1 MFLFMKNIEKVS
13 LHLGYK
19 TDNEQLHC
27 LYCDLTL
34 SVHEIFSIDGRFF
47 DATYKMQQHI
57 NEVHGGNFE
66 MLLQRPKKD
75 IGLSDIQVEML
86 RYFYEGLSDEEIV
99 EKSDTIS
106 SVSTVRQHRFKM
118 RERERQ
124 AHYYLALME
133 LLKTPHPYSVHE
145 GAKQVAERY
154 AITNDERQKV
164 LSNYFKE
171 GLDGAIETIPSKEKR
186 KIIILQHIITRFEAE
201 KSYTEA
207 QVNAILKGV
216 HEDYVSLRRYLIEYG
231 FMTRSDDGSHY
242 ELTAHS

>member
-1 MFLFMKNIEKVS
+1 MVLFMKKYERVS

-19 TDNEQLHC
+19 MAHEQLHC
-27 LYCDLTL
+27 LYCDVAL
-34 SVHEIFSIDGRFF
+34 SVHEVFSIDGRFF

-133 LLKTPHPYSVHE
+133 LLKTPHPYSVHK
-145 GAKQVAERY
+145 GAKQVDERY
-154 AITNDERQKV
+154 AITDNERQKV

-186 KIIILQHIITRFEAE
+186 KIVILQHIITRFEAE

-207 QVNAILKGV
+207 QVNTILKGV

-231 FMTRSDDGSHY
+231 FMTRSDDGSRY

>member
-1 MFLFMKNIEKVS
+1 MLNSEEVS

-19 TDNEQLHC
+19 TTDEHLHC
-27 LYCDLTL
+27 LYCDVVL
-34 SVHEIFSIDGRFF
+34 SVHEIFSIDGHFF
-47 DATYKMQQHI
+47 DATYKMKHHI
-57 NEVHGGNFE
+57 NDIHGGNFE
-66 MLLQRPKKD
+66 MLLQHPKKD
-75 IGLSDIQVEML
+75 VGLSDIQVEML

-133 LLKTPHPYSVHE
+133 LLKTPHPYTVHE
-145 GAKQVAERY
+145 GAKQVDERY
-154 AITNDERQKV
+154 ATTDDERQKI
-164 LSNYFKE
+164 LNTYFKE
-171 GLDGAIETIPSKEKR
+171 GLDGTIDTIPSKEKR
-186 KIIILQHIITRFEAE
+186 KIVILQHIITRFEAE

-216 HEDYVSLRRYLIEYG
+216 HTDYVSLRRYLIEYG
-231 FMTRSDDGSHY
+231 FMVRSNDGAHY
-242 ELTAHS
+242 EVR